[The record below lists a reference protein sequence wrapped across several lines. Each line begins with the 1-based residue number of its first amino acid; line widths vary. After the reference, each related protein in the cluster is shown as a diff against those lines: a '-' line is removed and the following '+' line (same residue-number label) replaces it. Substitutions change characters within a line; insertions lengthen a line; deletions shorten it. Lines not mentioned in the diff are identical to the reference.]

1 MRSRALSFLLTLL
14 AAAITLPRFAQA
26 TEVDLKLVLA
36 VDVSPSMDADELAVQ
51 RGGYVAAFRHQ
62 DVLAAILSGPLGRI
76 AVTHVEW
83 SGPQNQ
89 ATVVP
94 WTLIDSEEAAQAF
107 ATQLSASTPNRTRGT
122 SISAGLLFAATTFGN
137 TEFSSA
143 RQVIDISGDGPN
155 NRGVPVEPV
164 RSGIVDAGVT
174 INGLPIVVKANVGR
188 YALIN
193 LDDYYEDCVIG
204 GPGAFLIPVHDMSQ
218 LASAIRRK
226 LLLEIVG
233 LQPQILQASETRSGP
248 RVDCLIG
255 EKRIQ
260 RWQEK

>member
-1 MRSRALSFLLTLL
+1 MRSRAFSFLLTLL
-14 AAAITLPRFAQA
+14 AADIT
-26 TEVDLKLVLA
+26 
-36 VDVSPSMDADELAVQ
+36 S
-51 RGGYVAAFRHQ
+51 
-62 DVLAAILSGPLGRI
+62 
-76 AVTHVEW
+76 
-83 SGPQNQ
+83 
-89 ATVVP
+89 
-94 WTLIDSEEAAQAF
+94 
-107 ATQLSASTPNRTRGT
+107 QLSASTPNRTRGT
-122 SISAGLLFAATTFGN
+122 SISAKLLFAATTFGN

-188 YALIN
+188 YALLN
-193 LDDYYEDCVIG
+193 LDGYYEDCVIG

-218 LASAIRRK
+218 LALAIRRK

-233 LQPQILQASETRSGP
+233 LQPQILQASETSPGP